1 MKKLPKFLLC
11 HNVQAAPASMWVL
24 HTQSPRF
31 IAEVLLTNHV
41 ELLELQ
47 KTEGFVYKSQHF
59 SMGAQTQ
66 VDGQL
71 YAIIVR
77 EILDD
82 LNIKIVDGI
91 GSGGIMSRM
100 GDWFHSYMKANYD

>member
-1 MKKLPKFLLC
+1 MKKMPKFLLC
-11 HNVQAAPASMWVL
+11 HNVKAAPASVWVL

-31 IAEVLLTNHV
+31 IAEVLPTNHL

-47 KTEGFVYKSQHF
+47 KSEGFVYKSERF
-59 SMGAQTQ
+59 NMGAQTQ

-77 EILDD
+77 EIFDD
-82 LNIKIVDGI
+82 LDIEIVDGI

-100 GDWFHSYMKANYD
+100 GDWFHSYMKKGMV